1 MTTRKF
7 GKVSSNQLY
16 LYALVLYILLNY
28 TILGVQWNYP
38 FSTLKNA
45 AQIILTYFI
54 PFLLCVRF
62 MLGLI
67 KRRTWYE
74 IITVLIIGC
83 ALYSSSIIH
92 SNALAYT
99 AAFILLAQGI
109 DYDEIIRASYKAAFF
124 SVVLLVVATIIGAV
138 NDDQIRF
145 TYAWGV
151 LYGHTMGTSHPN
163 NFAAYVMTTLF
174 LWLYMNRKRKSLAKL
189 ICVDII
195 VGVIVFI
202 LTASRTSSIVILAF
216 AVIYLLYEVMKKVNA
231 ERLINLLKLAIVAVF
246 AVSIYLMN
254 SKGQVGSNGI
264 LADVTF
270 ATRFSSAYNIYQ
282 QYGIQ
287 PFGSDI
293 EFVSSVVSAQTGKS
307 SVILDSAYLNLL
319 LYRGYIVTVLFVIA
333 VVLLFRKIGKQREY
347 TLMIIAALFVVDGLM
362 EQNVFMIYSNF
373 SLLYIFAVQSGNLG
387 LEQHSSVG
395 IQEE

>member
-1 MTTRKF
+1 MTTREF
-7 GKVSSNQLY
+7 GKVTSNQLY

-38 FSTLKNA
+38 FSILKNA

-62 MLGLI
+62 MLGFI
-67 KRRTWYE
+67 KKRTWHQL
-74 IITVLIIGC
+74 ITVLIISC
-83 ALYSSSIIH
+83 TLYSSSVIH

-99 AAFILLAQGI
+99 AAFILLAPGI
-109 DYDEIIRASYKAAFF
+109 DYDEIVRAFYKAAFF
-124 SVVLLVVATIIGAV
+124 SVALLILATIIGAV
-138 NDDQIRF
+138 NDNQIRF
-145 TYAWGV
+145 TYATGV

-174 LWLYMNRKRKSLAKL
+174 LWLYMNRKRKSPAKL
-189 ICVDII
+189 IGVDII

-254 SKGQVGSNGI
+254 SMGQVGSNGI
-264 LADVTF
+264 LADLTF

-319 LYRGYIVTVLFVIA
+319 LYRGYIVTVLFAIA

-347 TLMIIAALFVVDGLM
+347 ILMIIAALFVVDGLM
-362 EQNVFMIYSNF
+362 EQNVFMIYCNF
-373 SLLYIFAVQSGNLG
+373 TLMACFSG
-387 LEQHSSVG
+387 LES
-395 IQEE
+395 ID

>member
-1 MTTRKF
+1 
-7 GKVSSNQLY
+7 
-16 LYALVLYILLNY
+16 
-28 TILGVQWNYP
+28 
-38 FSTLKNA
+38 
-45 AQIILTYFI
+45 
-54 PFLLCVRF
+54 
-62 MLGLI
+62 MLGFI
-67 KRRTWYE
+67 KKRTWHQL
-74 IITVLIIGC
+74 ITVLIISC
-83 ALYSSSIIH
+83 TLYSSSVIH

-99 AAFILLAQGI
+99 AAFILLAPGI
-109 DYDEIIRASYKAAFF
+109 DYDEIVRAFYKAAFF
-124 SVVLLVVATIIGAV
+124 SVALLILATIIGAV
-138 NDDQIRF
+138 NDNQIRF
-145 TYAWGV
+145 TYATGV

-174 LWLYMNRKRKSLAKL
+174 LWLYMNRKRKSPAKL

-254 SKGQVGSNGI
+254 SMGQVGSNGI
-264 LADVTF
+264 LADLTF

-319 LYRGYIVTVLFVIA
+319 LYRGYIVTVLFAIA

-347 TLMIIAALFVVDGLM
+347 ILMIIAALFVVDGLM
-362 EQNVFMIYSNF
+362 EQNVFMIYCNF
-373 SLLYIFAVQSGNLG
+373 TLMACFSG
-387 LEQHSSVG
+387 LES
-395 IQEE
+395 ID